1 MKIPTFKS
9 ISSQSLTSDS
19 LLHEDPNDEQTPH
32 LDQGPLVTWSSAL
45 ALESV
50 AFTLKGLL
58 FPEDLFQVL
67 EK

>member
-32 LDQGPLVTWSSAL
+32 LDQGPLVT
-45 ALESV
+45 
-50 AFTLKGLL
+50 
-58 FPEDLFQVL
+58 
-67 EK
+67 